1 MYCQMLK
8 ILNVLFIHFN
18 AICPIS
24 LFFCIKI
31 KTKINKIFK
40 NNCRLK
46 WNDEYF
52 NIKYYKN
59 IFMRTFWPNKDFL
72 YN

>member
-18 AICPIS
+18 AIRPIS

-46 WNDEYF
+46 WNNE
-52 NIKYYKN
+52 NILILSIIK
-59 IFMRTFWPNKDFL
+59 IFL
-72 YN
+72 